1 VRFGLKQPYAPFLS
15 AIALGRPMVGAI
27 VSKAA
32 ADKLGN
38 ANYSEHPIG
47 TGPFVF
53 ESRVPNQS
61 ISLSRND
68 RYYEGPPYAK
78 AVRMLNMPDQ
88 TTLGLAIEKGE
99 VHIGNARGADTFT
112 KYKDNTR
119 AVLHAGTNYNLVGIN
134 VNTRKPPFD
143 KREVRQ
149 ALAMAVNENELVEG
163 SLAGF
168 GTLCNLGLMVPGV
181 LGYDDSIPVPSYD
194 PDKAR
199 SMLAAAGVSNLKVTW
214 PVYTGSDWTTTG
226 ALLKEELRAAGVDAS
241 IPQLERGALTQSRV
255 DPSAD
260 GTVISLTTGADPDA
274 MMRYFTT
281 AQLPPGLNYSWYTG
295 ADAQVD
301 ASEAALTQDE
311 RVAALKKVQQ
321 QFAADV
327 PFLPMYHQQATVLT
341 ALNFHNFQLD
351 PLGGYWLQKAFLA

>member
-1 VRFGLKQPYAPFLS
+1 MVDSITAVDPYTVRFALKQVYAPFLS
-15 AIALGRPMVGAI
+15 AIAFGRPMVSAI

-32 ADKLGN
+32 AEKLGH

-53 ESRVPNQS
+53 ENAIPNQS
-61 ISLSRND
+61 ILLSRND
-68 RYYEGPPYAK
+68 RYYEGPPFAQ

-99 VHIGNARGADTFT
+99 VHIGNARGAETLI

-119 AVLHAGTNYNLVGIN
+119 AVLHTGTNYNLVGIS

-149 ALAMAVNENELVEG
+149 ALAMAVNQSELVEG
-163 SLAGF
+163 SLAGL
-168 GTLCNLGLMVPGV
+168 GTLSNLGLLVPGM
-181 LGYDDSIPVPSYD
+181 LGYDDSIPVPPYE

-214 PVYTGSDWTTTG
+214 PVNTGSEWTTTA
-226 ALLKEELRAAGVDAS
+226 ALLKEEMRAAGVDAS
-241 IPQLERGALTQSRV
+241 IPQLERGALTHSRV
-255 DPSAD
+255 DPNAD
-260 GTVISLTTGADPDA
+260 GTIIVLTTGSDPGA
-274 MMRYFTT
+274 MARYFTT

-295 ADAQVD
+295 ANAQVE
-301 ASEAALTQDE
+301 ASETAVTQE
-311 RVAALKKVQQ
+311 AR
-321 QFAADV
+321 
-327 PFLPMYHQQATVLT
+327 
-341 ALNFHNFQLD
+341 
-351 PLGGYWLQKAFLA
+351 LAPIRGLSAE